1 MEAALGRKR
10 LQKFSF
16 PKKRRSWLTI
26 LGEGQVGDQRLV
38 PEEAGNPEMRFCIP
52 GMIFQGHGKR
62 TWMSSAGFRKFG
74 V

>member
-26 LGEGQVGDQRLV
+26 LGGQVGDQRLV
-38 PEEAGNPEMRFCIP
+38 PGEVRNPGMRFCIP
-52 GMIFQGHGKR
+52 GMIFQGHRKH
-62 TWMSSAGFRKFG
+62 TWMSSAGFHKIG